1 MKFFF
6 LELTI
11 YGFLYDY
18 QLALYEINI
27 YDIWH
32 AIIVHQ
38 VLIRL

>member
-1 MKFFF
+1 MNFFF

-27 YDIWH
+27 YDI
-32 AIIVHQ
+32 
-38 VLIRL
+38 